1 MSTIAQSLGECATQM
16 IFITFHFGGVSSNNV
31 SLGVRSLQ
39 KILDIYKKLGTF
51 LLVDMVNNVPLVIE
65 TIMS

>member
-1 MSTIAQSLGECATQM
+1 M

-39 KILDIYKKLGTF
+39 EILDIYKKLGTF
-51 LLVDMVNNVPLVIE
+51 FTGGAAREADMMN
-65 TIMS
+65 